1 MQILI
6 LFIIFT
12 STASLASAG
21 ELKNY
26 LFDMGA
32 ANSKVASGYTRVTS
46 GDVYTAERGYGFTTR
61 VSGAFEVAEA
71 FSRFG
76 ALLMDGVGGRYGRR
90 DYARE
95 GLVFRVDVP
104 AGYYMAEVGV
114 PDGPDARSLQVY
126 VNGVFAART
135 QDSPMH
141 RWDQTPPALLRFPVT
156 VSGDSVLIRIEGV
169 GSGKLYEA
177 QRVGLMSVALRP
189 RYPHLFQ
196 RVGGRLE
203 SVDPDF
209 ALEPGLQQGLASY
222 YRGDFEGAASAFRN
236 ANAAM
241 EMTICESDFGGY

>member
-1 MQILI
+1 MWILI
-6 LFIIFT
+6 LFTGIVIGT
-12 STASLASAG
+12 GLASAD

-32 ANSKVASGYTRVTS
+32 ADSKVVSGYIRVTPE
-46 GDVYTAERGYGFTTR
+46 DVYTAERGYGFISR
-61 VSGAFEVAEA
+61 VSGSVEVDQA

-76 ALLMDGVGGRYGRR
+76 ALLTDGVGGRYGRR

-135 QDSPMH
+135 RDNPM
-141 RWDQTPPALLRFPVT
+141 RQRGWDQTPPALLRFPVS
-156 VSGDSVLIRIEGV
+156 VSGDSVLIRVEGV
-169 GSGKLYEA
+169 GSGKLYES
-177 QRVGLMSVALRP
+177 QRVGLMCVALRLS
-189 RYPHLFQ
+189 YPHLFQ

-203 SVDPDF
+203 PVDPDF
-209 ALEPGLQQGLASY
+209 VRIACLCEGLSICWRCTQG
-222 YRGDFEGAASAFRN
+222 
-236 ANAAM
+236 M
-241 EMTICESDFGGY
+241 

>member
-1 MQILI
+1 MPD
-6 LFIIFT
+6 
-12 STASLASAG
+12 

-32 ANSKVASGYTRVTS
+32 ADSKVVSGYTRVTP

-114 PDGPDARSLQVY
+114 PDGPRCAVATGLCQ
-126 VNGVFAART
+126 
-135 QDSPMH
+135 
-141 RWDQTPPALLRFPVT
+141 WRFCGAY
-156 VSGDSVLIRIEGV
+156 SG
-169 GSGKLYEA
+169 
-177 QRVGLMSVALRP
+177 
-189 RYPHLFQ
+189 
-196 RVGGRLE
+196 
-203 SVDPDF
+203 
-209 ALEPGLQQGLASY
+209 
-222 YRGDFEGAASAFRN
+222 
-236 ANAAM
+236 
-241 EMTICESDFGGY
+241 